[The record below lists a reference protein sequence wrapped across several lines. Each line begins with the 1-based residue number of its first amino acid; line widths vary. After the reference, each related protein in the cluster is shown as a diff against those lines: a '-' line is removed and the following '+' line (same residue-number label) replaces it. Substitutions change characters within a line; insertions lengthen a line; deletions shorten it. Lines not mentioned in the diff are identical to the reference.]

1 MRAFQFF
8 NLNKE
13 EDRQEFL
20 TERNRFA
27 LLGRPFLAIFLTLA
41 SDFLDTLIGGIRSGQ
56 MDLNSD
62 QIKDFLGL
70 TRPDVDIRRKGN
82 ILSVLGNILGN
93 LLGLL
98 DSTGILEGIFDSRA
112 LMPNEYNFDQFDP
125 LLGFL
130 PEFILLKI
138 ADLVATPCLFANL
151 IAADNELLGDACE
164 FFQNLD
170 E

>member
-8 NLNKE
+8 NLNN
-13 EDRQEFL
+13 EDNRQKFL

-27 LLGRPFLAIFLTLA
+27 LLGRPFLTIFLFII
-41 SDFLDTLIGGIRSGQ
+41 DHVQ
-56 MDLNSD
+56 
-62 QIKDFLGL
+62 DFLGL
-70 TRPDVDIRRKGN
+70 TRLDVDTRRKGN
-82 ILSVLGNILGN
+82 ILSVLGNILAN

-112 LMPNEYNFDQFDP
+112 LMPNEYNFDQLYP
-125 LLGFL
+125 LLGIL

-138 ADLVATPCLFANL
+138 ADLVSTPCLFANL
-151 IAADNELLGDACE
+151 IAADNELVGDACE

>member
-1 MRAFQFF
+1 MRAFQFS
-8 NLNKE
+8 NSNNEK
-13 EDRQEFL
+13 DHQEFL
-20 TERNRFA
+20 SERNRFA
-27 LLGRPFLAIFLTLA
+27 LLGRPFLTIFL
-41 SDFLDTLIGGIRSGQ
+41 SII
-56 MDLNSD
+56 D
-62 QIKDFLGL
+62 QVQDFLGL
-70 TRPDVDIRRKGN
+70 TRLDVDTRRKGN

-112 LMPNEYNFDQFDP
+112 LMPNEYNFDQLYP
-125 LLGFL
+125 VLGLL

-138 ADLVATPCLFANL
+138 ADLVSTPCLFANL
-151 IAADNELLGDACE
+151 IAADNELVGDACE

>member
-1 MRAFQFF
+1 MRAFQFS
-8 NLNKE
+8 NSNNEK
-13 EDRQEFL
+13 DRQEFL
-20 TERNRFA
+20 SERNRFA
-27 LLGRPFLAIFLTLA
+27 LLDRPFLTIFL
-41 SDFLDTLIGGIRSGQ
+41 SII
-56 MDLNSD
+56 D
-62 QIKDFLGL
+62 QVQDFLGL
-70 TRPDVDIRRKGN
+70 TRLDVDTRRKGN

-112 LMPNEYNFDQFDP
+112 LMPNEYNFDQLYP
-125 LLGFL
+125 VLGLL

-138 ADLVATPCLFANL
+138 ADIVSTPCLFANL
-151 IAADNELLGDACE
+151 IAADNELVGDACE